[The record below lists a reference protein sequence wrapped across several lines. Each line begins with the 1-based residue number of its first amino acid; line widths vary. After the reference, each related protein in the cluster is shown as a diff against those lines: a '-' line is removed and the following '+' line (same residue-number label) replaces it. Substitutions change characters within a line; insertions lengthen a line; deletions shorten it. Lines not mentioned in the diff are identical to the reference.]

1 MCIIRTRIRHGRIR
15 TAIPISRPSN
25 GHFRPFPD
33 RTIPNDQFTFF
44 YKFRH
49 YFTPIPGHFRHS
61 RPFRRHISRPFR
73 NHSRS
78 FDAISQ
84 PLPLLHSVQL
94 PDCHVDSLRTT
105 QGRYNKGPPGHQ
117 NTHSH
122 IPDHSRAVQQATTG
136 TKHTGKKASRQTSPD
151 HLSHAGHSGAVQQ
164 GATETRT
171 TTTRLNP
178 NRPTPLTGGTTGGD
192 QRDKTQ

>member
-61 RPFRRHISRPFR
+61 RPFRRHISRPFSVVR
-73 NHSRS
+73 RHFTAPSTPSFSPAPGPSRRFTADHSGAVQQGTTRPPKN
-78 FDAISQ
+78 AQ
-84 PLPLLHSVQL
+84 PRPRPLTGGTTGAHRDKTQEKSNRRTS
-94 PDCHVDSLRTT
+94 PDHL
-105 QGRYNKGPPGHQ
+105 
-117 NTHSH
+117 SH
-122 IPDHSRAVQQATTG
+122 TDHSRAVQQGNTG
-136 TKHTGKKASRQTSPD
+136 TKHRKKSSTTATHTHTHTHTPTRNNHRQHSNI
-151 HLSHAGHSGAVQQ
+151 LSA
-164 GATETRT
+164 
-171 TTTRLNP
+171 
-178 NRPTPLTGGTTGGD
+178 
-192 QRDKTQ
+192 